1 MLHAVLT
8 GDIVNSTLLDAEQ
21 EKKLLKELQTLL
33 SPYKYEFFR
42 GDSFQVYLP
51 DASGALKISLLCR
64 ITAIA
69 LMPENSP
76 VTSDIRISVGIG
88 EVKSPVTN
96 LATAK
101 GEAFLLSGRALDNL
115 EKTEGRLIITTHHE
129 MGSVALSILSDYVNS
144 IYKQV
149 TSKQAEVILELL
161 QGNTQQQV
169 AEKLNRSKSTISQHV
184 TAGRWDELE
193 KILENYQKIIR
204 LLTI

>member
-8 GDIVNSTLLDAEQ
+8 GDIVHSTLLDGLQ
-21 EKKLLKELQTLL
+21 EKKLLGELQDIL
-33 SPYKYEFFR
+33 SPNKYEFFR

-51 DASGALKISLLCR
+51 DASQALKTAMLCR

-76 VTSDIRISVGIG
+76 VTTDIRISIGIG
-88 EVKSPVTN
+88 EVHAPVKT

-115 EKTEGRLIITTHHE
+115 EKTEGRLIITTKNE
-129 MGSVALSILSDYVNS
+129 MGLVALSLLSDYVNS
-144 IYKQV
+144 IYRQV

-161 QGNTQQQV
+161 QGNTQHQV

-184 TAGRWDELE
+184 NAGRWNELE
-193 KILENYQKIIR
+193 KILENYQKIVR
-204 LLTI
+204 LLTS